1 VPITARG
8 LEILSTGASGVSN
21 SWESLVGDAENM
33 SRKRQAIS
41 LSSLPGKK
49 PFAVRAVSVSVNR
62 QWEVPLHWDRSKHPV
77 EPRTVYWAGDEPGVL
92 ELTRRRRD
100 LREGKEEAL
109 QVYSWDTEVRSVTG
123 VWTVMRTSL
132 PC

>member
-1 VPITARG
+1 
-8 LEILSTGASGVSN
+8 
-21 SWESLVGDAENM
+21 M

-49 PFAVRAVSVSVNR
+49 PLAVRAVSVTVNR

-77 EPRTVYWAGDEPGVL
+77 EPHTVYWAGDEPGVL

-109 QVYSWDTEVRSVTG
+109 QVYAWDTEVRSVAG
-123 VWTVMRTSL
+123 VWKVMRTSL
-132 PC
+132 LQVCS